1 MVSKLALINYVV
13 LFFLLYICIM
23 PDRISKN
30 SNPLKR
36 RTTGQSPVVP
46 FSEGTDALGFM
57 HSWINSEQYLNR
69 LKQNQYQNPEFTQNA
84 RSRSL
89 ESVQIDMQ
97 DIPSQAS
104 GSPTLGSRSY
114 INLNP
119 QNIKDVGYNTL
130 LSHELGH
137 VAGAVPEAENRNIGF
152 NPFEEN
158 IIKQSRVNPSQ
169 NPHDRMPKEMKADL
183 DSNRFNL
190 FNKGVYDIREG
201 NPFTQ
206 EHLDKSKEFLKD
218 DHSFQRLLEQTGDDN
233 YIEMM
238 NKIAMNN
245 TETQF
250 QAKYGGR
257 FNPVSMD
264 YSWGGMME
272 QTQGSSLTGMG
283 AGMLSQFIPQQN
295 KNGFTSIGGSAASGA
310 LKGASMGAAFGP
322 IGMGVGAL
330 IGGVGSAMGAK
341 KQQREEME
349 QYTEMSNLNS
359 RNQLASMNYGQAQ
372 ASNLPMAMGGS
383 MNPLTTDTPLNSY
396 SYFTEGGTH
405 ESNPYGGIPQGQTN
419 QGTPRTV
426 EAGEGKFKFSDG
438 DYIFSNRLKL
448 D

>member
-46 FSEGTDALGFM
+46 FLENTDALGFM
-57 HSWINSEQYLNR
+57 HSWVNSEQYLNR

-84 RSRSL
+84 RARSL
-89 ESVQIDMQ
+89 EGVQIDTQ
-97 DIPSQAS
+97 DIPTQAMA
-104 GSPTLGSRSY
+104 SPTLGSRSY
-114 INLNP
+114 VNINP
-119 QNIKDVGYNTL
+119 KDANTFGYNTIMP
-130 LSHELGH
+130 HELSH
-137 VAGAVPEAENRNIGF
+137 VAGAVPQVENKNVGF

-158 IIKQSRVNPSQ
+158 IIKQSNINPSQ
-169 NPHDRMPKEMKADL
+169 NYHDRLPKELKGDL
-183 DSNRFNL
+183 DSNRFNM
-190 FNKGVYDIREG
+190 FRKGVYDIREG

-206 EHLDKSKEFLKD
+206 EHLNKSKEFLKD

-238 NKIAMNN
+238 NIIAMNKTDN
-245 TETQF
+245 QF

-272 QTQGSSLTGMG
+272 QSQGAGLAGMG

-295 KNGFTSIGGSAASGA
+295 KQGFTSVGGSAASGA

-322 IGMGVGAL
+322 IGMGAGAL
-330 IGGVGSAMGAK
+330 IGGIGSALGAK
-341 KQQREEME
+341 KAQNEEME

-372 ASNLPMAMGGS
+372 ASNLPMAMGGP

-405 ESNPYGGIPQGQTN
+405 ESNPYGGIPQGHTGN
-419 QGTPRTV
+419 GTPRNV
-426 EAGEGKFKFSDG
+426 EEGEGKFKFSDG